1 MVYTATAAAIMYPIA
16 AAAGAEA
23 GMPGEAAALLVMH
36 AASTA
41 FSSPIGY
48 AANLIVYGPG
58 GYKYSDFI
66 RLGLPLQVLLGVL
79 SVTILWWLWL

>member
-1 MVYTATAAAIMYPIA
+1 MYPIA
-16 AAAGAEA
+16 AAALELRGL
-23 GMPGEAAALLVMH
+23 PGVAAALLVMH

-58 GYKYSDFI
+58 GYKYSDFL
-66 RLGLPLQVLLGVL
+66 RLGLPLQILLGAL
-79 SVTILWWLWL
+79 SVSILWLLWVA

>member
-1 MVYTATAAAIMYPIA
+1 
-16 AAAGAEA
+16 
-23 GMPGEAAALLVMH
+23 MPGEAAALLVMH